1 MSKGLGKLCCVFFN
15 PKEFCMQLLKY
26 GIGLDMA
33 KDKFDVCVSTINI
46 SQQVKIR
53 ATRSFENTVSGFAA
67 FLTWIDKKCTEQI
80 PRVILMEATGIY
92 YEQLAWYLYQKDEQ
106 LCVILPNK
114 AKRYKESLGL
124 RSKNDAIDAKGLSRM
139 TCEQNLTTWHPLS
152 KNIYKLRMLTRH
164 SEQLNSFITQ
174 INNQLQAVRL
184 GMYRDKSIERMMEKN
199 ILSLKKQKEQ
209 LEAKIKSLIM
219 DDEFLKERFEQIC
232 AIKGLG
238 LLTFAAIVAETNGFA
253 LIENQAQLV
262 SYAGYDVVENQ
273 SGKHVGRTRI
283 SKKGNSHIRR
293 ALHMPALNMVRYGQ
307 TPFANLY
314 ERIYDKT
321 KIKMKAYVAIQKK
334 LLVIMYTL
342 WKKQET
348 YDPNYLNSL
357 ANRAQK
363 KSLELPISKQPNTK
377 VGLHKMNVQQ
387 QVDDRPLSY

>member
-1 MSKGLGKLCCVFFN
+1 MHF
-15 PKEFCMQLLKY
+15 LKY
-26 GIGLDMA
+26 GIGIDMA
-33 KDKFDVCVSTINI
+33 KDKFDVCVSSIDTM
-46 SQQVKIR
+46 QQVTIR
-53 ATRSFENTVSGFAA
+53 ATRSFDNTMKGFAA

-139 TCEQNLTTWHPLS
+139 TCEQHLGTWHPLS
-152 KNIYKLRMLTRH
+152 KNIYDLRLLTRQ
-164 SEQLNSFITQ
+164 SERLNSFITQ

-184 GMYRDKSIERMMEKN
+184 GMHRDRSIEKMMEKN
-199 ILSLKKQKEQ
+199 ILSFKKQKEQ
-209 LEAKIKSLIM
+209 LETRIESLIM
-219 DDEFLKERFEQIC
+219 DDEFLKDRFEQIC

-293 ALHMPALNMVRYGQ
+293 ALHMPALNMVRYDQ
-307 TPFANLY
+307 APFANLY
-314 ERIYDKT
+314 ERIYAKT
-321 KIKMKAYVAIQKK
+321 KIKMKGYVAIQKK

-348 YDPNYLNSL
+348 YDPTYISSL
-357 ANRAQK
+357 ANVEKRT
-363 KSLELPISKQPNTK
+363 SLERTQSEQPNTK

-387 QVDDRPLSY
+387 QV